1 MPIPKSKLMIKRSTL
16 PRAGKGLFTNIF
28 IPKETR
34 IIEYKG
40 TITTWQ
46 KVNHNEGKNG
56 YIYYVTRN
64 YVIDAGAH
72 PNELARYANDAT
84 GLVRVKGFNNNAV
97 YTEKNK
103 KVFITAVKDIPAGAE
118 IFVTYGKEYWD
129 IIRHNRKIDSKSNPT
144 G

>member
-1 MPIPKSKLMIKRSTL
+1 MKILFNTYVAHGLNSGQEFAKRFSNSMESNESSL
-16 PRAGKGLFTNIF
+16 GFY
-28 IPKETR
+28 ET
-34 IIEYKG
+34 EDTYL
-40 TITTWQ
+40 
-46 KVNHNEGKNG
+46 GKNG
-56 YIYYVTRN
+56 YSL
-64 YVIDAGAH
+64 H
-72 PNELARYANDAT
+72 LQ
-84 GLVRVKGFNNNAV
+84 GLEKGFNNNAV